1 MYNGDGYMPCNGN
14 LPCQPWHFPPEV
26 RGVQGCKEVYRGV
39 QRCTG
44 VKVCRCTVQYFPPE
58 VSATLLIG
66 QMDIVDN
73 VAREI

>member
-26 RGVQGCKEVYRGV
+26 RGV

-66 QMDIVDN
+66 QMDIVEN